1 MEKRIHPNVMNK
13 IFLSFAF
20 LMVATLSA
28 QTELDLI
35 TAVNL
40 DSLSQTVREFTG
52 EVATNVGGNSVTILN
67 REEANNDLAG
77 DYLVERYNAMD
88 NLTVN
93 DQAFNTNGRNIIA
106 TQLGKTNPNDIYII
120 CAHYD
125 SVDDYCADDNASGT
139 ATVLEIARILS
150 TQCMDNTIIYA
161 LWDEEE
167 IGLRGA
173 SFYATQASNNGDN
186 ILGVLNIDMM
196 GYDGDNDDDFDI
208 DVRPIA
214 NSLGMKDDLVGLLA
228 TYGFNLNV
236 NVVNP
241 GTPASDHARFW
252 DQGFSAVLV
261 GESWENSDQ
270 TPHYHSSADR
280 YSTLDLPYFHE
291 IAKLIMSYMVT
302 KGSLVSVDNSLTM
315 SSTALTSNMDNA
327 SYQWFDCSTNL
338 PLTSEVS
345 QSFSPTA
352 SGTYAVE
359 VTVGSCTELS
369 SCVDFTSL
377 DAETFKLNSI
387 TIYPNPA
394 SSTLNVEHPFN
405 EDLSFELFSIEGKR
419 VFEYDLTEKHT
430 ELNVSQ
436 FSPGAYFVR
445 ITEGEKVFSQKIV
458 IEK

>member
-1 MEKRIHPNVMNK
+1 MEKRIHPKVMKK

-20 LMVATLSA
+20 SVVATLSA

-35 TAVNL
+35 NAVSL
-40 DSLSQTVREFTG
+40 DSLSQTVQEFTG
-52 EVATNVGGNSVTILN
+52 EIATNVGGNSVTILN
-67 REEANNDLAG
+67 RGQANNDLAG
-77 DYLVERYNAMD
+77 DYLVERFNAMD

-106 TQLGKTNPNDIYII
+106 TQFGKTNPNDIYII

-125 SVDDYCADDNASGT
+125 SVADYCADDNASGT

-167 IGLRGA
+167 IGLKGA
-173 SFYATQASNNGDN
+173 GFYATQANTNGDN

-208 DVRPIA
+208 DVRPVA
-214 NSLGMKDDLVGLLA
+214 NSLAMKDDLVSLLA
-228 TYGFNLNV
+228 TYNFNLNV

-241 GTPASDHARFW
+241 GTTASDHARFW
-252 DQGFSAVLV
+252 NQGFSAVLV
-261 GESWENSDQ
+261 GESWENDDQ
-270 TPHYHSSADR
+270 TPHYHSSGDR

-315 SSTALTSNMDNA
+315 SSMTLTSNMDNA
-327 SYQWFDCSTNL
+327 SYQWVDCSTNL
-338 PLTSEVS
+338 PIITEIS

-352 SGTYAVE
+352 SGIYAVE

-377 DAETFKLNSI
+377 DADTFKLDTI
-387 TIYPNPA
+387 KIYPNPA
-394 SSTLNVEHPFN
+394 LSTLNIDHALN
-405 EDLSFELFSIEGKR
+405 DDITFELFSIEGKK
-419 VFEYDLTEKHT
+419 VLEEVLTKKRT
-430 ELNVSQ
+430 ALNVSQ
-436 FSPGAYFVR
+436 FPQGAYFVR
-445 ITEGEKVFSQKIV
+445 ITQDKKVFSQKIV
-458 IEK
+458 IGK

>member
-1 MEKRIHPNVMNK
+1 MKQLL
-13 IFLSFAF
+13 LS
-20 LMVATLSA
+20 LSLCVICTLSA

-35 TAVNL
+35 NAVSL
-40 DSLSQTVREFTG
+40 DSLSQTVQEFTG

-77 DYLVERYNAMD
+77 DYLVERFNAMD

-125 SVDDYCADDNASGT
+125 SVDDYCADDNTSGT

-196 GYDGDNDDDFDI
+196 GYDGDDDDDFDI

-214 NSLGMKDDLVGLLA
+214 NSLAMKDDLVGLLA

-302 KGSLVSVDNSLTM
+302 KGGLVSVDNSLTT
-315 SSTALTSNMDNA
+315 SPSTLTSNMNNA
-327 SYQWFDCSTNL
+327 SYQWFDCSTSL

-345 QSFSPTA
+345 QSFSPAA
-352 SGTYAVE
+352 SGSYAVE

-377 DAETFKLNSI
+377 DADTFKLDSI
-387 TIYPNPA
+387 KIYSNPT
-394 SSTLNVEHPFN
+394 SSILHIEHSLND
-405 EDLSFELFSIEGKR
+405 DLAFELFSIEGKK
-419 VFEYDLTEKHT
+419 VLETILTEKRT
-430 ELNVSQ
+430 KLNISQ
-436 FSPGAYFVR
+436 FTQGAYFVR
-445 ITEGEKVFSQKIV
+445 ITQDKKVFSQKIV
-458 IEK
+458 IGK

>member
-1 MEKRIHPNVMNK
+1 MKQLFLLLSLCFSVM
-13 IFLSFAF
+13 SH
-20 LMVATLSA
+20 VSA

-35 TAVNL
+35 NAVNL
-40 DSLSQTVREFTG
+40 DALSLTVQEFTG
-52 EVATNVGGNSVTILN
+52 EVATNVGGNTVTILN
-67 REEANNDLAG
+67 REEANNDLAA
-77 DYLVERYNAMD
+77 DYLVEKFNAMD

-93 DQAFNTNGRNIIA
+93 DQAFNINGRNIIA

-125 SVDDYCADDNASGT
+125 SKADYCADDNASGT
-139 ATVLEIARILS
+139 ATVLEVARILS
-150 TQCMDNTIIYA
+150 TQCMDNTLVYA

-173 SFYATQASNNGDN
+173 SFYATQASNNEDN

-196 GYDGDNDDDFDI
+196 GYDGDDDDDFDI

-214 NSLGMKDDLVGLLA
+214 NSLAMKDDLVGLLA

-270 TPHYHSSADR
+270 TPHYHSSNDR

-302 KGSLVSVDNSLTM
+302 KGGLLSVDNSLTM
-315 SSTALTSNMDNA
+315 SPSTLTSNMDNA

-338 PLTSEVS
+338 PLTTEVS
-345 QSFSPTA
+345 QSFSPAA
-352 SGTYAVE
+352 SGSYAVE

-369 SCVDFTSL
+369 SCIDFTSL
-377 DAETFKLNSI
+377 DAETFKLN
-387 TIYPNPA
+387 TIKVFSNPA
-394 SSTLNVEHPFN
+394 SSILNIEHPSNN
-405 EDLSFELFSIEGKR
+405 EMILELFSIEGKKILKK
-419 VFEYDLTEKHT
+419 VLTEKRT
-430 ELNVSQ
+430 KLNISQ
-436 FSPGAYFVR
+436 FSSGAYFVR
-445 ITEGEKVFSQKIV
+445 IIQNKKVFSQKIV
-458 IEK
+458 IGK

>member
-1 MEKRIHPNVMNK
+1 MEKQIHPKVMKK
-13 IFLSFAF
+13 ILLSFAF

-35 TAVNL
+35 NAVSL

-52 EVATNVGGNSVTILN
+52 EVATSVGGNSVTILN

-77 DYLVERYNAMD
+77 DYLVERFNAMD

-125 SVDDYCADDNASGT
+125 SKADYCADDNASGT
-139 ATVLEIARILS
+139 ATVLEVARILS

-173 SFYATQASNNGDN
+173 NFYATQASNNGDN

-196 GYDGDNDDDFDI
+196 GYDGDDDDDFDI

-270 TPHYHSSADR
+270 TPHYHSSGDR

-315 SSTALTSNMDNA
+315 SSIALTSNMDNA

-345 QSFSPTA
+345 QSFSPA
-352 SGTYAVE
+352 GSGSYAVE

-377 DAETFKLNSI
+377 NAETFKLNSI

-394 SSTLNVEHPFN
+394 SSTLNIEHPFN

-419 VFEYDLTEKHT
+419 VFEHVLTEKRT

-458 IEK
+458 IGK